1 MSAQRIYLAGPEVFL
16 PNMAEVQEAK
26 KTLVREYGLVP
37 VTPGDADAADFP
49 TSHEKGM
56 AISARDE
63 TLMDSSDAIIANLT
77 PYRGIAADTGTCFEL
92 GYMSAQGKPAF
103 AYSNEAKNH
112 HDRVLEY
119 YGGKVQRDAKGLPRG
134 PDGLLVEDFDMI
146 DNLMLQ
152 GGIERRGGAVVAG
165 HAAADAMFS
174 NLAAFTEIVKIAAAK
189 LL

>member
-1 MSAQRIYLAGPEVFL
+1 MFL
-16 PNMAEVQEAK
+16 PNSVEIRQAK
-26 KTLVREYGLVP
+26 KDLTSAQGFIP
-37 VTPGDADAADFP
+37 VAPGDDDVADQP
-49 TSHEKGM
+49 TPKQKGM

-63 TLMDSSDAIIANLT
+63 MLMDSSDAIIANLT

-103 AYSNEAKNH
+103 AYSNEPKNH
-112 HDRVLEY
+112 SDRVLEY
-119 YGGKVQRDAKGLPRG
+119 YGGQVQRDASGLPRG

-165 HAAADAMFS
+165 QAAADAMFS
-174 NLAAFTEIVKIAAAK
+174 DLAAFVEVLKIAAAR